1 LDFKYLLF
9 MSDEVKGKDLKEA
22 KVNKGASKG
31 SQGKQMSRKE
41 ANLLAATVLKPVFKI
56 IVMSRFS

>member
-1 LDFKYLLF
+1 